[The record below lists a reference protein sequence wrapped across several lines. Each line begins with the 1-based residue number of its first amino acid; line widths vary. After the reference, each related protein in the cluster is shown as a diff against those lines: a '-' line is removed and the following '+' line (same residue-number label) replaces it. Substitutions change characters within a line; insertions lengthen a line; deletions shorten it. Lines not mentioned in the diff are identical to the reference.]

1 MPMIIG
7 QKYAWAVQGW
17 LRLNRDCNSWVRT
30 LIVKMANTAQAKN
43 LLGRFCGMRRQL
55 RHWGNPQVLIS

>member
-7 QKYAWAVQGW
+7 QKYTRAIQGW
-17 LRLNRDCNSWVRT
+17 LRLNTDCNSWGST

-43 LLGRFCGMRRQL
+43 FSVDFAVCGANCAI
-55 RHWGNPQVLIS
+55 GEIPKS